1 MTSVLEKEYIE
12 PARPYSRNELNFKR
26 EKLYKDLRL
35 GKHTASHDRCR
46 HHYRVRSNGR
56 KEKELIETKNNDVGN
71 CSVCWT
77 LSKTPGFLKDRA
89 SELIENYTNLFEQD
103 IETIEYD
110 TLDLETTFYK
120 WLYLD
125 NQDRNNDR
133 GGNRGYRGDNDRGGN
148 DRGGNDRGGN
158 DRGGN

>member
-12 PARPYSRNELNFKR
+12 PNRPYSRNELNFKR

-35 GKHTASHDRCR
+35 GKHTACHGRCR

-56 KEKELIETKNNDVGN
+56 KEKEMIAMKSDDVGN

-89 SELIENYTNLFEQD
+89 SELIENYTRVFEQD

-125 NQDRNNDR
+125 NQDREGNNRGNNRDR
-133 GGNRGYRGDNDRGGN
+133 GGNRGGGN
-148 DRGGNDRGGN
+148 NLGGNRD
-158 DRGGN
+158 

>member
-12 PARPYSRNELNFKR
+12 PTRPYSRNELNFNR

-46 HHYRVRSNGR
+46 HHYRVRTNGR
-56 KEKELIETKNNDVGN
+56 KEKEMLAMKNNDVGN

-89 SELIENYTNLFEQD
+89 EELVEHYTETFEED
-103 IETIEYD
+103 HKLLEYD

-125 NQDRNNDR
+125 NQDRDGNKGNNK
-133 GGNRGYRGDNDRGGN
+133 NRYRN
-148 DRGGNDRGGN
+148 
-158 DRGGN
+158 